1 MRDRVEDQQN
11 FSMAVMVAVASVFD
25 SKAGAEISTKLKG
38 IIENLE
44 QEQQALF
51 ADIPEGHRET
61 ESPTVNRPKENLE
74 QKDQS
79 GLSRKQVKAWQ
90 NAAKIDA
97 LMAKMTG
104 KPTGAPWSHATDG
117 NVSQPLEAFKGRI
130 ENITG
135 ETILNTMEQMRS
147 RIPVSRNRRA
157 NSVKPGARK

>member
-25 SKAGAEISTKLKG
+25 SKAGAEISTKLKD
-38 IIENLE
+38 IIENLD

-51 ADIPEGHRET
+51 SDIPDGYREE
-61 ESPTVNRPKENLE
+61 ESPTVNRPRENPD
-74 QKDQS
+74 QKDKS
-79 GLSRKQVKAWQ
+79 GLSRKEVKAWQ

-104 KPTGAPWSHATDG
+104 RPTGAPWSHATDG
-117 NVSQPLEAFKGRI
+117 NMNQPIDKGSL
-130 ENITG
+130 ENING
-135 ETILNTMEQMRS
+135 ETILKTMEQMRS

-157 NSVKPGARK
+157 NNVKPGARK